1 MKLLFLLLFFVSSL
15 STWAVCP
22 DSLFNETSDD
32 CPWAQMTRDILK
44 DPRKCDVILKKQSPY
59 LLPKLKLDQ
68 KALVSLRHWGS
79 AKNFDEN
86 AKAVIVDD
94 AVLRCLAQKL
104 KLEVTIRQEPQYQ
117 IVHAGLQHTYAYL
130 FSNTPTPYGYKRAR
144 WTNGD
149 LKTGFEFEAANPLY
163 PDSKKGAFLTNVTYF
178 FARFAFKED
187 ARLLA
192 EIETEGKKNKTLD
205 PILLLFKNEKYETK
219 NLIEHVKNT
228 DYVIHTVFVKM
239 NAEKIKSKNT
249 HLLIYWIENKNSGS
263 KELITGFP
271 VEQSFVTK
279 ALDDKS
285 LGQDKPITLR
295 YNAFV
300 SELTNSAG
308 PLTGL
313 REVH

>member
-1 MKLLFLLLFFVSSL
+1 MKLPFLLLIFVFSMSA
-15 STWAVCP
+15 WAVCP
-22 DSLFNETSDD
+22 DSLLNETSDD

-44 DPRKCDVILKKQSPY
+44 NPRKCDVILKKQSPY
-59 LLPKLKLDQ
+59 LLPQLKLDQ
-68 KALVSLRHWGS
+68 KALVSLSHWGS

-94 AVLRCLAQKL
+94 VVLRCLAQKL
-104 KLEVTIRQEPQYQ
+104 KLEGTIRQEPQYQ

-149 LKTGFEFEAANPLY
+149 LKSGFGFEDMNPLY

-187 ARLLA
+187 PRLLA

-205 PILLLFKNEKYETK
+205 PTLVSFKNEKYETK

-249 HLLIYWIENKNSGS
+249 HLLIYWIENTNSGS
-263 KELITGFP
+263 KQLITGFP

-279 ALDDKS
+279 ALDDKF

-300 SELTNSAG
+300 PDLTYSAG

-313 REVH
+313 RELH